1 MTIKILGEDMP
12 EVSTELFE
20 GMQELLKAKWPA
32 MKPEEGKEE
41 PGAALVAAMLEMGI
55 EPEHIGAVLA
65 SGLGYFASMY
75 EQNTE
80 GRGEDAIINVATEA
94 LPRMQ
99 ANRAVMFLSN
109 LIEGLNETIDC
120 DCPDCKPD
128 TPPEGATI
136 N

>member
-1 MTIKILGEDMP
+1 MKIKIMGVDMP

-20 GMQELLKAKWPA
+20 GMKELLAAKWPA
-32 MKPEEGKEE
+32 KQPEEGKEE
-41 PGAALVAAMLEMGI
+41 PGAALVAAMLEMEI
-55 EPEHIGAVLA
+55 EPEVIGAVLSSA
-65 SGLGYFASMY
+65 LGYFASMY
-75 EQNTE
+75 EQNTD
-80 GRGEDAIINVATEA
+80 GRGEDALINVATEA
-94 LPRMQ
+94 LTRMQ

-109 LIEGLNETIDC
+109 LIEGLNDTIDC